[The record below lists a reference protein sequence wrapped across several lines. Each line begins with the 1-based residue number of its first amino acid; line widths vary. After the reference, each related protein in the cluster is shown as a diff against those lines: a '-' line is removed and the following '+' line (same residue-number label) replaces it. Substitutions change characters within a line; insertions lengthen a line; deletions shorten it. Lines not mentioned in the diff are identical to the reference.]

1 MDIHEL
7 VCYSDSL
14 HCINLIKGLNINY
27 HVYIALIQDIKELI
41 AQNNITFCHTL
52 REGNNFAD
60 FLIKLGASL
69 DYELTI
75 HASHNNQHES
85 I

>member
-1 MDIHEL
+1 
-7 VCYSDSL
+7 
-14 HCINLIKGLNINY
+14 
-27 HVYIALIQDIKELI
+27 LIQDIKELI

-75 HASHNNQHES
+75 HASHNNQHKVYK
-85 I
+85 